1 MVGLLLNPSVYI
13 YNLRSSL
20 SITHI
25 SHYLIIFILELYG
38 LLSNILCIRLRTAL
52 YTRMY
57 IYKYGARK

>member
-13 YNLRSSL
+13 HNLRSSL

-38 LLSNILCIRLRTAL
+38 LLSNIMCIRLRAAL

-57 IYKYGARK
+57 I